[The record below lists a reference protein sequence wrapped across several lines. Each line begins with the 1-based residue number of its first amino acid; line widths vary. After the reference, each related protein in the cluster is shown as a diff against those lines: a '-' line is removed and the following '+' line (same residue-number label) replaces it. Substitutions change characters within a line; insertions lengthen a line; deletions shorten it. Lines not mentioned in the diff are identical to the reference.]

1 MPVIGCHARYCG
13 RQLGALPSDLLNTF
27 PDTQACFGDAL
38 HGLSCCSHRQRQC
51 TSSVP
56 VQHNHRLGH
65 IQHWCSCALDDQGML
80 FDEDAHRICSSRTC
94 HSTSCCVN
102 LRDASRCELSC
113 SKRLGHSALTA
124 ADTFTVS
131 STSAVACAKVPAVT
145 HGVFEDAETTF
156 AAISRSDDGTQ
167 SPQVAV

>member
-1 MPVIGCHARYCG
+1 M
-13 RQLGALPSDLLNTF
+13 
-27 PDTQACFGDAL
+27 ACLVAAIDRGSAQD
-38 HGLSCCSHRQRQC
+38 
-51 TSSVP
+51 TSSIGAV
-56 VQHNHRLGH
+56 VLWVIRG
-65 IQHWCSCALDDQGML
+65 CSLN
-80 FDEDAHRICSSRTC
+80 EDAHRICSSRTC
-94 HSTSCCVN
+94 HSTSCCVS

-113 SKRLGHSALTA
+113 SKRLGHSAVTA